1 MRVVK
6 NSHQEPLNTSASKHE
21 KTDNF
26 KETLVDTIKINLV
39 YQFKIRIDETNTEV
53 VVINDSNIGQYE
65 KLNEILVNIRRLDP
79 SWSINSNSNKPWS
92 FKYMLEN
99 NLRLRILEIDITD
112 LDTLD
117 MDGYENLHDSLR
129 DLRLED
135 PGWSINNTR
144 RDFPILLTPT
154 DIGLI
159 NNHLKFSETRIN

>member
-1 MRVVK
+1 M
-6 NSHQEPLNTSASKHE
+6 SASKHE
-21 KTDNF
+21 ETDNL

-53 VVINDSNIGQYE
+53 VVINDSNIEQYE

-79 SWSINSNSNKPWS
+79 GWSINSNSNKPWS

-117 MDGYENLHDSLR
+117 RDGYENLHDSLR

-159 NNHLKFSETRIN
+159 NNHLKSSETRIN

>member
-1 MRVVK
+1 M
-6 NSHQEPLNTSASKHE
+6 SASKHE

-26 KETLVDTIKINLV
+26 KETLVDTIKVNLV
-39 YQFKIRIDETNTEV
+39 YQFKTRIDETNTEV

>member
-1 MRVVK
+1 M
-6 NSHQEPLNTSASKHE
+6 SAFKHE
-21 KTDNF
+21 ETDNF
-26 KETLVDTIKINLV
+26 KETLVDTIKISLV
-39 YQFKIRIDETNTEV
+39 YQFKIRIDEINTEV
-53 VVINDSNIGQYE
+53 VVINDNNIEQYE

-79 SWSINSNSNKPWS
+79 NWSINSNSNKPWS

-112 LDTLD
+112 LDILD

-159 NNHLKFSETRIN
+159 NNHLKFSEKRIN

>member
-1 MRVVK
+1 M
-6 NSHQEPLNTSASKHE
+6 SASKHE
-21 KTDNF
+21 ETDNF
-26 KETLVDTIKINLV
+26 KETLVDTIKISLV

-53 VVINDSNIGQYE
+53 VVINDSNIEQYE

-79 SWSINSNSNKPWS
+79 KWS
-92 FKYMLEN
+92 
-99 NLRLRILEIDITD
+99 

>member
-1 MRVVK
+1 M
-6 NSHQEPLNTSASKHE
+6 SASKHE
-21 KTDNF
+21 ETDNF

-79 SWSINSNSNKPWS
+79 SWSINSNPNKPWS

-154 DIGLI
+154 NIGLM